1 MRTVPAVGSS
11 SWLMQRSRVDLPEP
25 EGPTSTHTSPERTV
39 SAQSLSTWRSP
50 KVLCRPSI
58 SITASHAAGRRSAG
72 GGRGR
77 GRRPS
82 GRQAGAGR
90 GSGSSQLHL
99 RERVVRG
106 GAGAVDRGLAG
117 GASTLAGGGAVIEAA
132 AEVPL
137 QVILAHHQ
145 HTGDRQVPQRR
156 HDQQGDGGEQLVGD
170 AV

>member
-39 SAQSLSTWRSP
+39 SAQALSTWRSP
-50 KVLCRPSI
+50 KLLCRPSI
-58 SITASHAAGRRSAG
+58 SISAAADAG
-72 GGRGR
+72 TGAEAV
-77 GRRPS
+77 PS

-90 GSGSSQLHL
+90 GSGSSQLRL

-156 HDQQGDGGEQLVGD
+156 HDQQGDGG
-170 AV
+170 